1 MTNPKLSALA
11 RLGRRRRRVPKLL
24 GTGIGLI
31 GMRECVFPISM
42 TITRRQR
49 RMKTKSIRR
58 YTFLLAFILISDDAT
73 PLLGANMR
81 SFIESVRAKASVVYV
96 GSVKEVRTLQRT
108 KFDIKAKA
116 VVDIKAV
123 VRTPGNNPQQAT
135 IDYSSYDDKTPMLE
149 GGPQY
154 QLRPGVSVI
163 VFANSFQASIPPGYL
178 VHGSG
183 QELLQRVEALRD
195 ALSKMSPEQLK
206 VNEITE
212 DDRRVQMSLYEK
224 LSTSLRTPKQPF

>member
-1 MTNPKLSALA
+1 
-11 RLGRRRRRVPKLL
+11 
-24 GTGIGLI
+24 
-31 GMRECVFPISM
+31 
-42 TITRRQR
+42 
-49 RMKTKSIRR
+49 MKTKSVRK
-58 YTFLLAFILISDDAT
+58 YTFVLACVLISGDAAH
-73 PLLGANMR
+73 LLGANMR
-81 SFIESVRAKASVVYV
+81 SFIESVRRKAAVVYV
-96 GSVKEVRTLQRT
+96 GSVKDVRVLQRT

-123 VRTPGNNPQQAT
+123 MRSVGSNPQQAT
-135 IDYSSYDDKTPMLE
+135 IEYSSYDDKTPMME

-163 VFANSFQASIPPGYL
+163 VFANSFDASIPPGYL
-178 VHGSG
+178 AQGSR

-195 ALSKMSPEQLK
+195 ALGKMSPDQLK

-224 LSTSLRTPKQPF
+224 LSTFLRTAK